1 MAVHMTEDEM
11 KAARAKAAEVRNISG
26 GVIGQFTPKEI
37 SVNAADLAVG
47 ENLIGLK
54 VPADKFVY
62 GAYIKNAADDLASG
76 GAATV
81 KVTVGSTDVI
91 SAQGLSDLK
100 GKGVAALD
108 TTPDYAGA
116 EREVKL
122 TVGTAAYT
130 AGKLIVGVIYG

>member
-1 MAVHMTEDEM
+1 MT
-11 KAARAKAAEVRNISG
+11 AEELRKVSG
-26 GVIGQFTPKEI
+26 GVIGHFTPKEI
-37 SVNAADLAVG
+37 TVDAAKLAVSA
-47 ENLIGLK
+47 NNIGLK
-54 VPADKFVY
+54 VPANKFVY
-62 GAYIKNAADDLASG
+62 GAYIKNEADDLASG

-91 SAQGLSDLK
+91 SATGISDLK

-108 TTPDYAGA
+108 TSPDFAAA

-122 TVGTAAYT
+122 TVATAAYT

>member
-1 MAVHMTEDEM
+1 MT
-11 KAARAKAAEVRNISG
+11 AEELRKVSG
-26 GVIGQFTPKEI
+26 GVIGHFTPKE
-37 SVNAADLAVG
+37 LAVEAKDLIVG
-47 ENLIGLK
+47 ANTIGLK
-54 VPADKFVY
+54 VPAKKFVY
-62 GAYIKNAADDLASG
+62 GAYIKNDADDLASG

-91 SAQGLSDLK
+91 SATGLSDLK

-108 TTPDYAGA
+108 TSPDYAAA

-122 TVGTAAYT
+122 TVATAAYT

>member
-1 MAVHMTEDEM
+1 MANMTEAEM
-11 KAARAKAAEVRNISG
+11 DAAREKAAELRNVAG
-26 GVIGQFTPKEI
+26 GVVGQFTPKEI
-37 SVNAADLAVG
+37 VVDAKLLAVSA
-47 ENLIGLK
+47 NTINLK
-54 VPADKFVY
+54 VPADKFLY
-62 GAYIKNAADDLASG
+62 GAYIKNPGDDLASG

-91 SAQGLSDLK
+91 SATGLSDLK

-108 TTPDYAGA
+108 TTPDYSHA

-122 TVGTAAYT
+122 TVATAAYT